1 MITAR
6 ENYIRTATFQN
17 PEWIPVNF
25 AINKACY
32 FTYDQNFLFDEIEKH
47 KLLFPN
53 FKRPEGKFVPQLS
66 GVNTK
71 GVRYYD
77 GFGCGWETTM
87 DGITGTVIESP
98 LKDISKADAFP
109 FPDPEKHNGLNPID
123 WEKERERIKR
133 NKEAGHLAIAG
144 LRHGHTFLQMCD
156 IRGYEDFL
164 FDMMDEEAYLKPF
177 MEKLT
182 DFNCAIIKKYVD
194 MGVDVFQIPEDLGMQ
209 TGPMLSVDNFNEYIL
224 PCYRRLINEAN
235 KNGALVHMHSDGD
248 IRLLVDGLI
257 GDGVKIINLQ
267 DLVNGIDW
275 IDKNL
280 KGKVCIDLDVD
291 RQKIVRFGDAKQID
305 ELIRTEIQTLDTKN
319 GGLMMTFGL
328 YPDIPEKNV
337 TAIMDAFEKYMVR

>member
-1 MITAR
+1 MKAR
-6 ENYIRTATFQN
+6 ENYIRTVTFQN
-17 PEWIPVNF
+17 PEWIPVHF
-25 AINKACY
+25 VINKSCY
-32 FTYDQNFLFDEIEKH
+32 FTYDQNFLFDEMEKH

-53 FKRPEGKFVPQLS
+53 FQRPQGKYVPELS
-66 GVNTK
+66 GVNKT
-71 GVRYYD
+71 GARFYD

-87 DGITGTVIESP
+87 DGITGTVVESP
-98 LKDISKADAFP
+98 LQDISKADEFP
-109 FPDPEKHNGLNPID
+109 FPDPEKNNGLNPID
-123 WEKERERIKR
+123 WEKEKARIQR
-133 NKEAGHLAIAG
+133 NKENGYLTIGG

-156 IRGYEDFL
+156 IRGYENFI

-248 IRLLVDGLI
+248 IRLLVDGI
-257 GDGVKIINLQ
+257 IADGVKIINLQ
-267 DLVNGIDW
+267 DLVNGIEW
-275 IDKNL
+275 IEKNL

-291 RQKIVRFGDAKQID
+291 RQNIVRFGTPEQID
-305 ELIRTEIQTLDTKN
+305 ELVKTEIKTLDSKD

-337 TAIMDAFEKYMVR
+337 SAIMDAFEKYMIR